1 MAIQVRRGPK
11 VKFDPRKM
19 LPGEW
24 AVSTDPETENQI
36 VWMCFQAGVVK
47 RMGTYEDFRA
57 QIAEATEDIRT
68 EYAQS
73 FDEIKEYMEG
83 LKADTEGYK
92 NTASSKATAAA
103 NSANAAQRSAS
114 SAEGYKNTAVAKAT
128 ESASS
133 AATAKI
139 SETNSKASET
149 ASKES
154 EKNAAN
160 SATASAGSAADAS
173 DSADT
178 ARTEAGKAAAQATA
192 AKVSADTAKAEAD
205 KSAASATASA
215 GSADTAAQKADEAS
229 ASAEDAEEY
238 SEMSRS
244 YAVGTGNVA
253 RPSDETDNSRAYSE
267 LAQRLVEE
275 AQKLLDQA
283 QKIVSAATAGS
294 LIPAGTITFSELP
307 EEPKVG
313 YMYNISNDFTTDTRF
328 AEGPGVFYR
337 AGANVYW
344 SKDGQ
349 WDVMVGVQVTGV
361 KGEAESEY
369 RFGNVNITKANMGLA
384 NAENTADADKKVA
397 NAATLKD
404 SGDGK
409 DITAAYSKAG
419 LDASNWLA
427 AWSGYELRAISPGN
441 IAPAF
446 TQATTR
452 ENLTTKEKISIAL
465 GKISKWF
472 ADLKPVAFSGA
483 YSDLSGR
490 PGIGNGTVT
499 IKQNGTSK
507 GSFTMNQSGNTEIE
521 LTDSD
526 TKYTLPLASTNA
538 RGGVKTGYSANDKNY
553 PVQLD
558 SGEKMYVNV
567 PWTDTNTTYSAATTS
582 AAGLMS
588 AADKAKLN
596 GIAAGAQVNPTS
608 LPANGGTSD
617 YTNYMN
623 ANNIPANANL
633 NSYTTPGFYYCPANS
648 TVATFTSCPTKNAF
662 FMIVGKHAGT
672 YQEVIEYMTASPKR
686 FMRNLYNGAWGSW
699 YRVYTTADAPPDTN
713 TTYGNMKGATTS
725 AAGAA
730 GLAPAPAAGAA
741 NRYLRS
747 DGTWQVPP
755 DNNTVYTH
763 PTTAGN
769 KHIPAGGAAGQFL
782 KWSAA
787 GTAVWA
793 SLVNNLLATVAG
805 SPLDAT
811 QGKVLDDKITA
822 LNGKLSEFYAK
833 NSTNISFTPKH
844 NCNALVTYE
853 SDGWGYAGGLWQLDV
868 NATSSTKPTKAAA
881 KRAVFEGHDSARSY
895 GKGWSYFTGL
905 KGGVAYTFARET
917 YAGQGGGESNVIMT
931 IQTFP
936 EL

>member
-1 MAIQVRRGPK
+1 MALCMRQGLKRD
-11 VKFDPRKM
+11 FDPRKM

-36 VWMCFQAGVVK
+36 VWMCFRAGVVK

-57 QIAEATEDIRT
+57 QIAEATEDIRI

-83 LKADTEGYK
+83 LKTATEGYK

-103 NSANAAQRSAS
+103 NSAAAAQGSAS
-114 SAEGYKNTAVAKAT
+114 SAEGHKNTAVTKAA
-128 ESASS
+128 ESAAS
-133 AATAKI
+133 AAAAKI

-192 AKVSADTAKAEAD
+192 AKGSADTAKAEAD
-205 KSAASATASA
+205 KSAASAVAA
-215 GSADTAAQKADEAS
+215 EGSADTATQKADEAL

-244 YAVGTGNVA
+244 YAVGTGNVV
-253 RPSDETDNSRAYSE
+253 RPSDSTNNSKFFSE
-267 LAQRLVEE
+267 LAQHLVEE

-283 QKIVSAATAGS
+283 QKIVTAATAGS

-313 YMYNISNDFTTDTRF
+313 YMYNISDDFTTDTRF

-344 SKDGQ
+344 SKDDQ

-369 RFGNVNITKANMGLA
+369 RFGNVNITRAGIGL
-384 NAENTADADKKVA
+384 EKVP
-397 NAATLKD
+397 NVATND
-404 SGDGK
+404 QVV
-409 DITAAYSKAG
+409 T
-419 LDASNWLA
+419 
-427 AWSGYELRAISPGN
+427 
-441 IAPAF
+441 F
-446 TQATTR
+446 TQASTR
-452 ENLTTKEKISIAL
+452 ENIASGNKMSVL
-465 GKISKWF
+465 MGKIMKVF
-472 ADLKPVAFSGA
+472 ADLKAVAFSGK
-483 YSDLSGR
+483 YSDLSGA
-490 PGIGNGTVT
+490 PSIGNGTVT

-507 GSFTMNQSGNTEIE
+507 GSFSMNQSGDTEIA

-526 TKYTLPLASTNA
+526 TKYTLPLASSSA
-538 RGGVKTGYSANDKNY
+538 RGGVKTGYSANGRNY

-558 SGEKMYVNV
+558 SDEKMYVNV
-567 PWTDTNTTYSAATTS
+567 PWTDTNTTYVDATTS
-582 AAGLMS
+582 AHGLMS

-608 LPANGGTSD
+608 LPANGGTSN
-617 YTNYMN
+617 YTNYVN

-633 NSYTTPGFYYCPANS
+633 NNYTTPGFYYCPANA
-648 TVATFTSCPTKNAF
+648 TVATFSYCPTKNAF

-686 FMRNLYNGAWGSW
+686 YLRNYYNNAWGSW

-713 TTYGNMKGATTS
+713 TTYSNMKGATTS
-725 AAGAA
+725 EAGAA
-730 GLAPAPAAGAA
+730 GLTPAPAAGAA

-747 DGTWQVPP
+747 DGTWAVPP
-755 DNNTVYTH
+755 DTNTVYTH

-769 KHIPAGGAAGQFL
+769 KHVPAGGAAGQFL

-805 SPLDAT
+805 NPLDAT
-811 QGKVLDDKITA
+811 QGKILDDKITA
-822 LNGKLSEFYAK
+822 LNGKLSSGYTHLAGNVEGSLSLPNGFK
-833 NSTNISFTPKH
+833 
-844 NCNALVTYE
+844 LVYGMYPASSLAT
-853 SDGWGYAGGLWQLDV
+853 DV
-868 NATSSTKPTKAAA
+868 NTGGYSATISLTKYGLTAPLFASVSPRYPGGFP
-881 KRAVFEGHDSARSY
+881 RATIHDIANNSIKI
-895 GKGWSYFTGL
+895 GCDVNL
-905 KGGVAYTFARET
+905 GGCFV
-917 YAGQGGGESNVIMT
+917 QWMVIG
-931 IQTFP
+931 
-936 EL
+936 

>member
-1 MAIQVRRGPK
+1 MALRMRQGLKRD
-11 VKFDPRKM
+11 FDPRKM

-57 QIAEATEDIRT
+57 QIAEATEDIRI

-92 NTASSKATAAA
+92 NTALSKATEAA

-114 SAEGYKNTAVAKAT
+114 SAEGYKNTASTKAA
-128 ESASS
+128 ESADS
-133 AATAKI
+133 AVAAKI
-139 SETNSKASET
+139 SETNSKASEN
-149 ASKES
+149 ASKRS
-154 EKNAAN
+154 EKNAAD
-160 SATASAGSAADAS
+160 SAVASAGSAGDAAA
-173 DSADT
+173 SADT
-178 ARTEAGKAAAQATA
+178 ARTEAGKAAVQADE
-192 AKVSADTAKAEAD
+192 AKGSADTAKAEAE
-205 KSAASATASA
+205 KAAISAVAAKESEDAATVKA
-215 GSADTAAQKADEAS
+215 GEAS

-238 SEMSRS
+238 SKMSRS
-244 YAVGTGNVA
+244 YAVGTGNVV
-253 RPSDETDNSRAYSE
+253 RPSDETDNSRFYSE
-267 LAQRLVEE
+267 LAQRLTEE

-294 LIPAGTITFSELP
+294 LIPAGTITFAELP

-313 YMYNISNDFTTDTRF
+313 YMYNISDDFMTDTRF

-344 SKDGQ
+344 SKEGQ

-384 NAENTADADKKVA
+384 NAEDTADADKRVA

-404 SGDGK
+404 GGDGK

-427 AWSGYELRAISPGN
+427 AWNGYELRAISPGN

-446 TQATTR
+446 TQAAAR
-452 ENLTTKEKISIAL
+452 ENLTTKEKIGIAL

-472 ADLKPVAFSGA
+472 ADLKTVAFTGS
-483 YSDLSGR
+483 YTDLSNQPQSLKNPSALTFTGAVTGSYDGSVAKSVAI
-490 PGIGNGTVT
+490 PSAGNGTVT
-499 IKQNGTSK
+499 IKQAGASK
-507 GSFTMNQSGNTEIE
+507 GSFTMNQSGNTTIE
-521 LTDSD
+521 LTDS
-526 TKYTLPLASTNA
+526 
-538 RGGVKTGYSANDKNY
+538 
-553 PVQLD
+553 
-558 SGEKMYVNV
+558 
-567 PWTDTNTTYSAATTS
+567 NTTYGAATTS

-608 LPANGGTSD
+608 LPANGGTSS
-617 YTNYMN
+617 YTNYVN

-633 NSYTTPGFYYCPANS
+633 NSYTTPGFYYCPANA
-648 TVATFTSCPTKNAF
+648 TVATFANCPTKNAF
-662 FMIVGKHAGT
+662 FMIVGRHAGT
-672 YQEVIEYMTASPKR
+672 YQEVIEYTTTSPKR
-686 FMRNLYNGAWGSW
+686 YMRNYYNNAWGSW

-725 AAGAA
+725 AAGAS

-805 SPLDAT
+805 NPLDAT

-822 LNGKLSEFYAK
+822 LNGKLSSGYTCLTENSNGFLVLPNGFKLVYGTYPASSLVSDAVVGGYSTTISLAK
-833 NSTNISFTPKH
+833 YGLKTPLFA
-844 NCNALVTYE
+844 NATPRYSGGFPRVAIHSIA
-853 SDGWGYAGGLWQLDV
+853 SDSIKIGCDV
-868 NATSSTKPTKAAA
+868 NINNC
-881 KRAVFEGHDSARSY
+881 Y
-895 GKGWSYFTGL
+895 IQWM
-905 KGGVAYTFARET
+905 
-917 YAGQGGGESNVIMT
+917 VIG
-931 IQTFP
+931 
-936 EL
+936 

>member
-1 MAIQVRRGPK
+1 MALRMRQGLKRD
-11 VKFDPRKM
+11 FDPRKM

-57 QIAEATEDIRT
+57 QIAEATEDIRI

-92 NTASSKATAAA
+92 NTALSKATEAA

-114 SAEGYKNTAVAKAT
+114 SAEGYKNTASTKAA
-128 ESASS
+128 ESADS
-133 AATAKI
+133 AVAAKI
-139 SETNSKASET
+139 SETNSKASEN
-149 ASKES
+149 ASKRS
-154 EKNAAN
+154 EKNAAD
-160 SATASAGSAADAS
+160 SAVASAGSAGDAAA
-173 DSADT
+173 SADT
-178 ARTEAGKAAAQATA
+178 ARTEAGKAAVQADE
-192 AKVSADTAKAEAD
+192 AKGSADTAKAEAE
-205 KSAASATASA
+205 KAAISAVAAKESEDAATVKA
-215 GSADTAAQKADEAS
+215 GEAS

-238 SEMSRS
+238 SKMSRS
-244 YAVGTGNVA
+244 YAVGTGNVV
-253 RPSDETDNSRAYSE
+253 RPSDETDNSRFYSE
-267 LAQRLVEE
+267 LAQRLTEE
-275 AQKLLDQA
+275 ARKLLDQA

-294 LIPAGTITFSELP
+294 LIPAGTITFAELP

-313 YMYNISNDFTTDTRF
+313 YMYNISDDFTTDTRF

-344 SKDGQ
+344 SKEGQ

-384 NAENTADADKKVA
+384 NAEDTADADKRVA

-427 AWSGYELRAISPGN
+427 AWNGYELRAISPGN

-446 TQATTR
+446 TQAAVR
-452 ENLTTKEKISIAL
+452 ENLTTKEKIGIAL

-472 ADLKPVAFSGA
+472 ADLKTVAFTGS
-483 YSDLSGR
+483 YTDLSNQPQSLKNPNALTFTGAVTGSYDGSVAKSVAI
-490 PGIGNGTVT
+490 PSAGNGTVT
-499 IKQNGTSK
+499 IKQAGASK
-507 GSFTMNQSGNTEIE
+507 GSFTMNQSGNTTIE
-521 LTDSD
+521 LTDS
-526 TKYTLPLASTNA
+526 
-538 RGGVKTGYSANDKNY
+538 
-553 PVQLD
+553 
-558 SGEKMYVNV
+558 
-567 PWTDTNTTYSAATTS
+567 NTTYGAATTS

-588 AADKAKLN
+588 AADKVKLN

-608 LPANGGTSD
+608 LPANGGTSN
-617 YTNYMN
+617 YTNYVN

-633 NSYTTPGFYYCPANS
+633 NSYTTPGFYYCPANA
-648 TVATFTSCPTKNAF
+648 TVATFTNCPTKNAF
-662 FMIVGKHAGT
+662 FMIVGRHAGT
-672 YQEVIEYMTASPKR
+672 YQEIIEYMTTSPKR
-686 FMRNLYNGAWGSW
+686 YMRNYYNNAWGSW

-725 AAGAA
+725 AAGVA

-805 SPLDAT
+805 NPLDAT

-822 LNGKLSEFYAK
+822 LNGKLSSGYTHLTENSNGFLVLPNGFKLVYGTYPAPSLVSDAAVGGYSTTISLAK
-833 NSTNISFTPKH
+833 YGLKTPLFANATPRYSGGFPRVAIHSIASDSIKIGCDVNIS
-844 NCNALVTYE
+844 NCYIQ
-853 SDGWGYAGGLWQLDV
+853 WM
-868 NATSSTKPTKAAA
+868 
-881 KRAVFEGHDSARSY
+881 
-895 GKGWSYFTGL
+895 
-905 KGGVAYTFARET
+905 
-917 YAGQGGGESNVIMT
+917 VIG
-931 IQTFP
+931 
-936 EL
+936 

>member
-1 MAIQVRRGPK
+1 MALRMRQGLKRD
-11 VKFDPRKM
+11 FDPRKM

-57 QIAEATEDIRT
+57 QIAEATEDIRI

-92 NTASSKATAAA
+92 NTALSKATEAA

-114 SAEGYKNTAVAKAT
+114 SAEGYKNTASTKAA
-128 ESASS
+128 ESADS
-133 AATAKI
+133 AVAAKI
-139 SETNSKASET
+139 SETNSKASEN
-149 ASKES
+149 ASKRS
-154 EKNAAN
+154 EKNAAD
-160 SATASAGSAADAS
+160 SAVASAGSAGDAAA
-173 DSADT
+173 SADT
-178 ARTEAGKAAAQATA
+178 ARTEAGKAAVQADE
-192 AKVSADTAKAEAD
+192 AKGSADTAKAEAE
-205 KSAASATASA
+205 KAAISAVAAKESEDAATVKA
-215 GSADTAAQKADEAS
+215 GEAS

-238 SEMSRS
+238 SKMSRS
-244 YAVGTGNVA
+244 YAVGTGNVV
-253 RPSDETDNSRAYSE
+253 RPSDETDNSRFYSE
-267 LAQRLVEE
+267 LAQRLTEE
-275 AQKLLDQA
+275 ARKLLDQA

-294 LIPAGTITFSELP
+294 LIPAGTITFAELP

-313 YMYNISNDFTTDTRF
+313 YMYNISDDFTTDTRF

-344 SKDGQ
+344 SKEGQ

-384 NAENTADADKKVA
+384 NAEDTADADKRVA

-427 AWSGYELRAISPGN
+427 AWNGYELRAISPGN

-446 TQATTR
+446 TQAAVR
-452 ENLTTKEKISIAL
+452 ENLTTKEKIGIAL

-472 ADLKPVAFSGA
+472 ADLKTVAFTGS
-483 YSDLSGR
+483 YTDLSNQPQSLKNPNALTFTGAVTGSYDGSVAKSVAI
-490 PGIGNGTVT
+490 PSAGNGTVT
-499 IKQNGTSK
+499 IKQAGASK
-507 GSFTMNQSGNTEIE
+507 GSFTMNQSGNTTIE
-521 LTDSD
+521 LTDS
-526 TKYTLPLASTNA
+526 
-538 RGGVKTGYSANDKNY
+538 
-553 PVQLD
+553 
-558 SGEKMYVNV
+558 
-567 PWTDTNTTYSAATTS
+567 NTTYGAATTS

-588 AADKAKLN
+588 AADKVKLN

-608 LPANGGTSD
+608 LPANGGTSS
-617 YTNYMN
+617 YTNYVN

-633 NSYTTPGFYYCPANS
+633 NSYTTPGFYYCPANA
-648 TVATFTSCPTKNAF
+648 TVATFTNCPTKNAF
-662 FMIVGKHAGT
+662 FMIVGRHAGT
-672 YQEVIEYMTASPKR
+672 YQEIIEYMTTSPKR
-686 FMRNLYNGAWGSW
+686 YMRNYYNNAWGSW

-725 AAGAA
+725 AAGVA

-805 SPLDAT
+805 NPLDAT

-822 LNGKLSEFYAK
+822 LNGKLTSLISYEEITVK
-833 NSTNISFTPKH
+833 TNGNWAAISKAGYKLISVYSIRSDSSYYIKGI
-844 NCNALVTYE
+844 NRR
-853 SDGWGYAGGLWQLDV
+853 SDGVHILIFDNV
-868 NATSSTKPTKAAA
+868 N
-881 KRAVFEGHDSARSY
+881 
-895 GKGWSYFTGL
+895 
-905 KGGVAYTFARET
+905 
-917 YAGQGGGESNVIMT
+917 SNVDVALSILW
-931 IQTFP
+931 IK
-936 EL
+936 L

>member
-1 MAIQVRRGPK
+1 MRQGLKRD
-11 VKFDPRKM
+11 FDPRKM

-57 QIAEATEDIRT
+57 QIAEATEDIRI

-92 NTASSKATAAA
+92 NTALSKATAAA

-114 SAEGYKNTAVAKAT
+114 SAEGYKNTASTKAA
-128 ESASS
+128 ESADS
-133 AATAKI
+133 AVAAKI
-139 SETNSKASET
+139 SETNSKASEN
-149 ASKES
+149 ASKRS
-154 EKNAAN
+154 EENAAD
-160 SATASAGSAADAS
+160 SAVASAGSAGDAAA
-173 DSADT
+173 SADT
-178 ARTEAGKAAAQATA
+178 ARTEAGKAAVQADE
-192 AKVSADTAKAEAD
+192 AKGSADTAKAEAE
-205 KSAASATASA
+205 KAAISAVAAKESEDAATVKA
-215 GSADTAAQKADEAS
+215 GEAS

-238 SEMSRS
+238 SKMSRS
-244 YAVGTGNVA
+244 YAVGTGNVV
-253 RPSDETDNSRAYSE
+253 RPSDETDNSRFYSE
-267 LAQRLVEE
+267 LAQRLTEE

-294 LIPAGTITFSELP
+294 LIPAGTITFAELP

-313 YMYNISNDFTTDTRF
+313 YMYNISDDFTTDTRF

-344 SKDGQ
+344 SKEGQ

-384 NAENTADADKKVA
+384 NAEDTADADKRVA

-427 AWSGYELRAISPGN
+427 AWNGYELRAISPGN

-446 TQATTR
+446 TQAGVR
-452 ENLTTKEKISIAL
+452 ENLTTKEKIGIAL

-472 ADLKPVAFSGA
+472 ADLKTVAFTGS
-483 YSDLSGR
+483 YTDLSNQPQSLKNPSALTFTGAVTESYDGSVAKSVAI
-490 PGIGNGTVT
+490 PSAGNGTVT
-499 IKQNGTSK
+499 IKQAGASK
-507 GSFTMNQSGNTEIE
+507 GSFTMNQSGNTTIE
-521 LTDSD
+521 LTDS
-526 TKYTLPLASTNA
+526 
-538 RGGVKTGYSANDKNY
+538 
-553 PVQLD
+553 
-558 SGEKMYVNV
+558 
-567 PWTDTNTTYSAATTS
+567 NTTYGAATTS

-588 AADKAKLN
+588 AADKVKLN

-608 LPANGGTSD
+608 LPANGGTSS
-617 YTNYMN
+617 YTNYVN

-633 NSYTTPGFYYCPANS
+633 NSYTTPGFYYCPANA
-648 TVATFTSCPTKNAF
+648 TVATFTNCPTKNAF
-662 FMIVGKHAGT
+662 FMIVGRHAGT
-672 YQEVIEYMTASPKR
+672 YQEVIEYMTTSPKR
-686 FMRNLYNGAWGSW
+686 YMRNYYNNAWGSW

-725 AAGAA
+725 SAGAA

-755 DNNTVYTH
+755 DNNTTYSDATTTAH
-763 PTTAGN
+763 GLMTAADKTKLNGIATGANKTTITNTLLATTAG
-769 KHIPAGGAAGQFL
+769 
-782 KWSAA
+782 
-787 GTAVWA
+787 TA
-793 SLVNNLLATVAG
+793 
-805 SPLDAT
+805 LDAV
-811 QGKVLDDKITA
+811 QGKALDGKITA
-822 LNGKLSEFYAK
+822 LNGKLTSLISYEEITVK
-833 NSTNISFTPKH
+833 TNGNWAAISKAGYKLISVYSIRSDSSYYIKGI
-844 NCNALVTYE
+844 NRR
-853 SDGWGYAGGLWQLDV
+853 SDGVHILIFDNV
-868 NATSSTKPTKAAA
+868 N
-881 KRAVFEGHDSARSY
+881 
-895 GKGWSYFTGL
+895 
-905 KGGVAYTFARET
+905 
-917 YAGQGGGESNVIMT
+917 SNVDVALSILW
-931 IQTFP
+931 IK
-936 EL
+936 L

>member
-1 MAIQVRRGPK
+1 MALRMRQGLKRD
-11 VKFDPRKM
+11 FDPRKM

-47 RMGTYEDFRA
+47 RLGTYEDFRA
-57 QIAEATEDIRT
+57 QIAEATEDIRI

-92 NTASSKATAAA
+92 NTALSKATEAA

-114 SAEGYKNTAVAKAT
+114 SAEGYKNTASTKAA
-128 ESASS
+128 ESADS
-133 AATAKI
+133 AVAAKI
-139 SETNSKASET
+139 SETNSKASEN
-149 ASKES
+149 ASKRS
-154 EKNAAN
+154 EKNAAD
-160 SATASAGSAADAS
+160 SAVASAGSAGDAAA
-173 DSADT
+173 SADT
-178 ARTEAGKAAAQATA
+178 ARTEAGKAAVQADE
-192 AKVSADTAKAEAD
+192 AKGSADTAKAEAE
-205 KSAASATASA
+205 KAAISAVAAKESEDAATVKA
-215 GSADTAAQKADEAS
+215 GEAS

-238 SEMSRS
+238 SKMSRS
-244 YAVGTGNVA
+244 YAVGTGNVV
-253 RPSDETDNSRAYSE
+253 RPSDETDNSRFYSE
-267 LAQRLVEE
+267 LAQRLTEE

-294 LIPAGTITFSELP
+294 LIPAGTITFAELP

-313 YMYNISNDFTTDTRF
+313 YMYNISDDFTTDTRF

-344 SKDGQ
+344 SKEGQ

-384 NAENTADADKKVA
+384 NAEDTADADKRVA

-427 AWSGYELRAISPGN
+427 AWNGYELRAISPGN

-446 TQATTR
+446 TQAAVR
-452 ENLTTKEKISIAL
+452 ENLTTKEKIGIAL

-472 ADLKPVAFSGA
+472 ADLKTVAFTGS
-483 YSDLSGR
+483 YTDLSNQPQSLKNPNALTFTGAATGSYDGSVAKSVAI
-490 PGIGNGTVT
+490 PSAGNGTVT
-499 IKQNGTSK
+499 IKQAGASK
-507 GSFTMNQSGNTEIE
+507 GSFTMNQSGNTTIE
-521 LTDSD
+521 LTDS
-526 TKYTLPLASTNA
+526 
-538 RGGVKTGYSANDKNY
+538 
-553 PVQLD
+553 
-558 SGEKMYVNV
+558 
-567 PWTDTNTTYSAATTS
+567 NTTYGAATTS

-588 AADKAKLN
+588 AADKVKLN
-596 GIAAGAQVNPTS
+596 GIAGGAQVNPTS
-608 LPANGGTSD
+608 LPANGGTSS
-617 YTNYMN
+617 YTNYVN

-633 NSYTTPGFYYCPANS
+633 NSYTTPGFYYCPANA
-648 TVATFTSCPTKNAF
+648 TVATFTNCPTNKAF
-662 FMIVGKHAGT
+662 FMIVGRHAGT
-672 YQEVIEYMTASPKR
+672 YQEIIEYMTTSPKR
-686 FMRNLYNGAWGSW
+686 YMRNYYNNAWGSW

-725 AAGAA
+725 AAGVA

-805 SPLDAT
+805 NPLDAT

-822 LNGKLSEFYAK
+822 LNGKLSSGYTHLTENSNGFLVLPNGFKLVYGTYPASSLVSDAVVGGYSTTISLAK
-833 NSTNISFTPKH
+833 YGLKTPLFANATPRSSGGFPRVAIHSIASDSIKIGCDVNIS
-844 NCNALVTYE
+844 NCYIQ
-853 SDGWGYAGGLWQLDV
+853 WM
-868 NATSSTKPTKAAA
+868 
-881 KRAVFEGHDSARSY
+881 
-895 GKGWSYFTGL
+895 
-905 KGGVAYTFARET
+905 
-917 YAGQGGGESNVIMT
+917 VIG
-931 IQTFP
+931 
-936 EL
+936 